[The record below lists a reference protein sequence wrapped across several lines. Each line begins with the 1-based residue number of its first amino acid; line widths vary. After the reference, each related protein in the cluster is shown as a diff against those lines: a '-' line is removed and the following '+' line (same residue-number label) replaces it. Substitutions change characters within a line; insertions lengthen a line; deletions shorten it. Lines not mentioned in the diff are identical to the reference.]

1 MAQAATSTLRAI
13 KRDTP
18 FAWEGKDKRGARVKG
33 KSLAPD
39 EQTLRAELRRQGVA
53 PSRVRK
59 QRPSRAGGKVNAGDI
74 AIFARQLS
82 TMLAAGIPLVQAFE
96 IVANGNEKAA
106 MQRLILEIKAD
117 VEGGTSLHEALGKH
131 PLSFA
136 DLNLNLAEAGEQ
148 AGAVESLLDKVATY
162 KEKPEALKKKVKKAL
177 VYPAAVQAVAVIVTV
192 VLLLFVIPQFESLY
206 KGFGADLPAF
216 TQFVIGISRFVQH
229 NGIYLAVVLGFA
241 VYAFFYFKKR
251 SRAMREFLDRLSLK
265 IPIIGPILNKAAIA
279 RYARPLSTMFS
290 AGVPLVEALDSVA
303 GATGNIVYEKA
314 VLRMRDEVSTGQR
327 LQRSMENTG
336 LFPNMVNQMIA
347 VGEESGSL
355 DEMSAKVATF
365 YEAEVD
371 NAVDAMSSLLEPM
384 IMVILGVL
392 VGGLVLPLSLPIYK
406 RGGVLARAAG
416 PWRGPNA
423 PRSARRFH

>member
-1 MAQAATSTLRAI
+1 MREGAT
-13 KRDTP
+13 P
-18 FAWEGKDKRGARVKG
+18 C
-33 KSLAPD
+33 
-39 EQTLRAELRRQGVA
+39 LRAELRRQGVA
-53 PSRVRK
+53 PSRIRK
-59 QRPSRAGGKVNAGDI
+59 QRQSRAGGRVNAGDI

-82 TMLAAGIPLVQAFE
+82 TMLAAGIPLVQSFE
-96 IVANGNEKAA
+96 IVGNGHEKAA
-106 MQRLILEIKAD
+106 MQKLILEVKAD
-117 VEGGTSLHEALGKH
+117 VEGGTSLHESLAKH
-131 PLSFA
+131 PLHFD
-136 DLNLNLAEAGEQ
+136 DLFVNLVEAGEH
-148 AGAVESLLDKVATY
+148 AGALESLLDKVATY
-162 KEKPEALKKKVKKAL
+162 KEKSALF
-177 VYPAAVQAVAVIVTV
+177 YPAAVLAVAVIVTV

-216 TQFVIGISRFVQH
+216 TQAVINISKFLQH
-229 NGIYLAVVLGFA
+229 NGIFMAIALGLS
-241 VYAFFYFKKR
+241 VYAFIYFQKR
-251 SRAMREFLDRLSLK
+251 SKAMREFLDRLSLK
-265 IPIIGPILNKAAIA
+265 IPVIGPILNKAAIA
-279 RYARPLSTMFS
+279 RYARTLSTMFS
-290 AGVPLVEALDSVA
+290 AGVPLVEALNSVA

-392 VGGLVLPLSLPIYK
+392 VGSLVIAMYLPIFK
-406 RGGVLARAAG
+406 LGSVV
-416 PWRGPNA
+416 
-423 PRSARRFH
+423 